1 MQAAG
6 KSDRASPLGLGRRSL
21 IPNLYDCAI
30 FVLVA
35 SAFVLLAHGVQQMG
49 QPLARLDLA
58 PVTLDPDIG
67 RKTSTGGGVGGRD

>member
-1 MQAAG
+1 
-6 KSDRASPLGLGRRSL
+6 
-21 IPNLYDCAI
+21 
-30 FVLVA
+30 
-35 SAFVLLAHGVQQMG
+35 MG